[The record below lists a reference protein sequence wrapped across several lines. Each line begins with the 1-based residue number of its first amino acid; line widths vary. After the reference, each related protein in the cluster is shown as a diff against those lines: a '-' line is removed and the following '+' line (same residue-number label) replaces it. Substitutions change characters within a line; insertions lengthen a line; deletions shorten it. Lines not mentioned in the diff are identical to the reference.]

1 MLEVP
6 IYNKTLR
13 RDVGRGELDYEVYLH
28 TRELLALQTPRDA
41 LVVPDELVFQVMHQ
55 TQELW
60 LKCIAFEVANL
71 VEALD
76 GESVFGALSTLDRI
90 VLMQRNLQE
99 QIRVLFTLSPD
110 RFHTIRRSL
119 GNGSGL
125 ESPGYNQVLIAAD
138 AAGEALDRMIGR
150 RKAALLDIYRAPDR
164 YPDVHRV
171 AERFVDWDGAF
182 QSWLMEHF
190 TLVRR
195 TLGID
200 KSVKALDGFPTVA
213 LGARMM
219 RPLFSELWATRVEMN
234 KTWTRDGGFA
244 PGADRAVSPH
254 TTQVLP
260 VIHGSGADEPGEP
273 TAPVGPPVDL
283 RDTEPRIRDTTA
295 GPREAAPLERSIAS
309 IRGEFPLLETCV
321 YLNSSSAG
329 ATPRA
334 ARQALDDYWRT
345 MQTWRDEVWQRW
357 WIELGDHANAL
368 AALIG
373 APAGSVVCDT
383 NLATLFG
390 RVLSCFD
397 YRARPRV
404 VTSDL
409 EFPSLPFVISG
420 FARYGV
426 EPVVVASRDGVAID
440 VAAVVAAIDDRTQ
453 LVCLSHAT
461 FATGALLDV
470 APIVRRAREV
480 GALVV
485 LDAYQSAG
493 ALPID
498 VAALDVDFLL
508 GGSHKW
514 LCGSYETAFLYVRPG
529 LMSQLEPAAT
539 GWIASADPLSFAPPT
554 GWADTARRFASG
566 TPAVLPAL
574 FSRPGLAI
582 VRDLGLE
589 TIRGLSLAH
598 TDHVIA
604 RADDAGIPVITP
616 RDHAR
621 RAGIVTLR
629 FQGAA
634 NVARQLIA
642 ANLVCS
648 YRGGIRIAPHFYST
662 SQEIDRF
669 MDELVRLARRSS

>member
-1 MLEVP
+1 MARQSEAAAALRQTLEVP

-41 LVVPDELVFQVMHQ
+41 LVVPDELVFQVLHQ

-60 LKCIAFEVANL
+60 LKCVAFEVANL
-71 VEALD
+71 IEELD
-76 GESVFGALSTLDRI
+76 GDTIFGALSALDRI
-90 VLMQRNLQE
+90 VLVQRNLQE

-125 ESPGYNQVLIAAD
+125 ESPGYNQVLTAAD
-138 AAGEALDRMIGR
+138 AAGEALDRLLAR
-150 RKAALLDIYRAPDR
+150 RGVSVLDVYRQPERFPDL
-164 YPDVHRV
+164 HRV

-182 QSWLMEHF
+182 QAWLMEHF

-200 KSVKALDGFPTVA
+200 KTVKALDGFPTVA

-219 RPLFSELWATRVEMN
+219 RPLFTELWAIRVEMTR
-234 KTWTRDGGFA
+234 TWTRDGGFA
-244 PGADRAVSPH
+244 PGADRLAAAAAPPPTAQAKGS
-254 TTQVLP
+254 QVLP
-260 VIHGSGADEPGEP
+260 VAREP
-273 TAPVGPPVDL
+273 
-283 RDTEPRIRDTTA
+283 
-295 GPREAAPLERSIAS
+295 AAPASATERERAVERSIAS

-321 YLNSSSAG
+321 YLNSNSGG
-329 ATPRA
+329 AAPRA
-334 ARQALDDYWRT
+334 AKAVLADYWHT
-345 MQTWRDEVWQRW
+345 MAHWRDEVWARW
-357 WIELGDHANAL
+357 WPALHEHGNAI
-368 AALIG
+368 ASFIG
-373 APAGSVVCDT
+373 APTDSVVCDT
-383 NLATLFG
+383 NLATLFA
-390 RVLSCFD
+390 RVMSCFD

-409 EFPSLPFVISG
+409 EFPSIPFVIDG
-420 FARYGV
+420 FARYGAERV
-426 EPVVVASRDGVAID
+426 TVASRDGVSID
-440 VAAVVAAIDDRTQ
+440 VEGMVAAIDDRTQ

-461 FATGALLDV
+461 FQAGALVDP
-470 APIVRRAREV
+470 APIVRRAHEV

-485 LDAYQSAG
+485 LDAYQSVG
-493 ALPID
+493 ALPVD
-498 VAALDVDFLL
+498 VAALDVDFALA
-508 GGSHKW
+508 GAHKW
-514 LCGSYETAFLYVRPG
+514 LCGSYESAFLYVRP
-529 LMSQLEPAAT
+529 QLLPSLAPAAT
-539 GWIASADPLSFAPPT
+539 GWIASADPLSFAPPH
-554 GWADTARRFASG
+554 GWAETARRFAGG
-566 TPAVLPAL
+566 TPAMLPIL
-574 FSRPGLAI
+574 FSQPGLAI

-604 RADDAGIPVITP
+604 RADDAGLPVVTP

-621 RAGIVTLR
+621 RAGIAVLR
-629 FQGAA
+629 FQGDA

-642 ANLVCS
+642 GDLICS

-662 SQEIDRF
+662 SHEIDRF
-669 MDELVRLARRSS
+669 MDELIRLARRAS